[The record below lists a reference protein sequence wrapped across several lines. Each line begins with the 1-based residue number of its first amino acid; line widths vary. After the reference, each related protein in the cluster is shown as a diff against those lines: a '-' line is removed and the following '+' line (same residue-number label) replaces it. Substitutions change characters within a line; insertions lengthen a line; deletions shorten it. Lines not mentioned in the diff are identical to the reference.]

1 VDLPGRGVTS
11 VREVAGPPGAPVVL
25 LLHGWT
31 ATAALNW
38 YPSFGP
44 LAGHFR
50 VLALDHRGHGEG
62 IRSRQPFRLGDC
74 ADDAAALAEQLR
86 IPRLIAVGYSMGG
99 PIAMLTWQR
108 HRNLVQGLVL
118 CATAARFVGN
128 RPSDRMMAQG
138 MLGLSLAA
146 HLSPEAFR
154 RRAMVRFVNNRL
166 EGTELSRWAAEEL
179 ARNDPAT
186 LLRAGAAI
194 GAFDSRPWLA
204 TIDVPTAV
212 VLTEQDQ
219 LVPPANQRTMADAI
233 PGAEVFSV
241 AGDHAVCVSDAV
253 RFVPA
258 LVAACQSVAGRDA
271 GRADAGAHPVTS

>member
-1 VDLPGRGVTS
+1 MVHPGTPPALPEAIPVELPGRGVTS
-11 VREVAGPPGAPVVL
+11 VRDVAGPPGAPVVL

-74 ADDAAALAEQLR
+74 ADDAAALAEQLG

-99 PIAMLTWQR
+99 PIATLTWQR
-108 HRNLVQGLVL
+108 HRSLVQGLVL

-138 MLGLSLAA
+138 LLGLSLAA

-166 EGTELSRWAAEEL
+166 EGTELSGW
-179 ARNDPAT
+179 
-186 LLRAGAAI
+186 
-194 GAFDSRPWLA
+194 
-204 TIDVPTAV
+204 
-212 VLTEQDQ
+212 
-219 LVPPANQRTMADAI
+219 
-233 PGAEVFSV
+233 
-241 AGDHAVCVSDAV
+241 
-253 RFVPA
+253 
-258 LVAACQSVAGRDA
+258 
-271 GRADAGAHPVTS
+271 